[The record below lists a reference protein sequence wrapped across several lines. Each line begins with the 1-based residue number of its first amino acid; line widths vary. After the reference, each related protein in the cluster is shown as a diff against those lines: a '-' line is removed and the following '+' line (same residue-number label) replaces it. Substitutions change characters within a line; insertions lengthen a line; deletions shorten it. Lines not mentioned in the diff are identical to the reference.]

1 MMFEVKYVLKSFV
14 VNDGFKVDQNAH
26 DGYFGVNE
34 LKSGLEASYSI
45 RVMFWTSMEVG
56 MMVWSVID
64 QLMREYP

>member
-1 MMFEVKYVLKSFV
+1 MLKSFV

-45 RVMFWTSMEVG
+45 RVMF
-56 MMVWSVID
+56 
-64 QLMREYP
+64 